1 MKYKLLS
8 MFCMSLIF
16 FFTFT
21 FQTSAI
27 GNKENNTEMTD
38 ERAIEIIREIAD
50 FMNSGEKI
58 SDEVSCRESDGYDD
72 YYFKNQEDEE
82 KLYVYHR
89 DYIKDTAYD
98 YLCDMYDISF
108 IEEEIHSR
116 KNPKA
121 NSATACTIESIRK
134 GNFI

>member
-16 FFTFT
+16 FFIFT

-50 FMNSGEKI
+50 FMYSGEKI
-58 SDEVSCRESDGYDD
+58 SNEVSCRESDGYHS
-72 YYFKNQEDEE
+72 YYFENEDDDE
-82 KLYVYHR
+82 KLY
-89 DYIKDTAYD
+89 
-98 YLCDMYDISF
+98 IS
-108 IEEEIHSR
+108 
-116 KNPKA
+116 
-121 NSATACTIESIRK
+121 
-134 GNFI
+134 